1 MVRTPSPQVSLTQPL
16 DIGTDMTPDDRY
28 NLLGVNLGRYKVLEA
43 VGSGGSGRVYRARD
57 PELGRDVALKVLPPD
72 RTRSPGFVER
82 FRHEARAVARL
93 SHPNILKV
101 YDYGQDSGYAFIVTE
116 LIAGGTLQA
125 HLGRPLSVQTVLRIV
140 APLAD
145 ALDYAHSQGVV
156 HSDLK
161 PSNILMDT
169 GDRPILADFGL
180 ARMLDAKSYV
190 TNQTS
195 VLGTPEYIAPEVVL
209 GKPAEPRSDVY
220 AFGVLLYEML
230 LARAPFQADTP
241 VATALAHVTEPVRF
255 PNDAMNGS
263 QRLPPGVRHILLKA
277 LAKDAADR
285 YQRAGELVT
294 VLARTTE
301 IGDRE
306 TQTLNMPSPSSNGR
320 PVLVNSKAGYLG
332 GKPDPAQVRPIPA
345 NGHTSNSGPKKA
357 SKQINVFIVEDH
369 AFVLDALR
377 AVVEDDDSLAVVG
390 DAASGEDALQR
401 LEQVRPDVVVMDI
414 TLPGLSGIEA
424 TKQIKSRWPD
434 IQVLI
439 LSGHGEQFLTEA
451 IAAGADGYIMKTAD
465 TGQVRRAI
473 HEVNSG
479 GSPIDLNLART
490 LFKKV
495 AENTG
500 ISFDPP
506 NP

>member
-1 MVRTPSPQVSLTQPL
+1 M
-16 DIGTDMTPDDRY
+16 
-28 NLLGVNLGRYKVLEA
+28 
-43 VGSGGSGRVYRARD
+43 
-57 PELGRDVALKVLPPD
+57 
-72 RTRSPGFVER
+72 
-82 FRHEARAVARL
+82 
-93 SHPNILKV
+93 
-101 YDYGQDSGYAFIVTE
+101 
-116 LIAGGTLQA
+116 
-125 HLGRPLSVQTVLRIV
+125 QTVLRIV

-169 GDRPILADFGL
+169 GSRPVLADFGL

-190 TNQTS
+190 SNQTS

-220 AFGVLLYEML
+220 AFGVLLYEMM

-255 PNDAMNGS
+255 PSDAANGA
-263 QRLPPGVRHILLKA
+263 QVLPPGVRQILLKA
-277 LAKDAADR
+277 LAKDAVDR

-294 VLARTTE
+294 VLARTAE
-301 IGDRE
+301 LGDRQ
-306 TQTLNMPSPSSNGR
+306 TQALNMPPPSANGK
-320 PVLVNSKAGYLG
+320 PALVNGTGGYLG
-332 GKPDPAQVRPIPA
+332 HKADTTTQGRPAAVSGQGPA
-345 NGHTSNSGPKKA
+345 SGHKKDA
-357 SKQINVFIVEDH
+357 QHINVFIVEDH

-377 AVVEDDDSLAVVG
+377 AVIEDDDSLTVVG
-390 DAASGEDALQR
+390 DAASAEDALQR
-401 LEQVRPDVVVMDI
+401 LEQARPDVIVMDI

-424 TKQIKSRWPD
+424 TKQIKARWPET
-434 IQVLI
+434 QVLI

-500 ISFDPP
+500 VSLDSP